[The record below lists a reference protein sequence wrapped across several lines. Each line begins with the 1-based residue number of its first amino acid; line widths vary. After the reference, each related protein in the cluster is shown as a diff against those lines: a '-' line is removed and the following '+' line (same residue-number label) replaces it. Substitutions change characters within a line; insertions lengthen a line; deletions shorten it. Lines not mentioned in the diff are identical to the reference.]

1 MWMYNRKKKD
11 DWIEEKYL
19 ENDAKG
25 GRIDGNLCE
34 FSRIFLY
41 KGCVDYMI

>member
-1 MWMYNRKKKD
+1 MWMYNRIKKD

-25 GRIDGNLCE
+25 GRIDGNL
-34 FSRIFLY
+34 FSNFRGYFYI
-41 KGCVDYMI
+41 KDVSII